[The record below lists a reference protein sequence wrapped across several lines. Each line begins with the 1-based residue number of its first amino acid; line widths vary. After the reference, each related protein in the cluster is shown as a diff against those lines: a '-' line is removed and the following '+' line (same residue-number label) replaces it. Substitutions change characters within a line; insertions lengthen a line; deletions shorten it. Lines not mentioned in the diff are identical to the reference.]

1 MDKRE
6 RILAALNGERVDRVP
21 FTMWRHFYLQCQTAK
36 GLSQATLD
44 FYRRYD
50 IDLVVLRP
58 GPFYMAEGWGL
69 DVRSFGTDSIPPQI
83 VRPTVE
89 RTSDWRYLPEIDVR
103 TTSLHR
109 EIEAVRLLREQL
121 DDVSLVICLP
131 SPLDTADMLCNGR
144 IVEDIRSFSSD
155 LRSGL
160 QVIAE
165 ATREFA
171 LACMEAG
178 ADGFVFTSTLAS
190 KERLRAREYRDFG
203 QPFDLQVLNPLH
215 DATIRILA
223 LAGERLFFDLA
234 DRYPVQAV
242 LWETWRA
249 DPSMAAARR
258 QVRCGLMGGLN
269 PATFVGGSVEDI
281 KAQVLEAV
289 EQTGGWHVVIAL
301 SGPLPPD
308 SRTDLLAEVRQVVE
322 ET

>member
-6 RILAALNGERVDRVP
+6 RVLAALSGERVDRVP
-21 FTMWRHFYLQCQTAK
+21 FTMWRHFYFQCQTAE
-36 GLSQATLD
+36 GLARATLD
-44 FYRRYD
+44 FYHRYD
-50 IDLVVLRP
+50 PDLVVLRP

-69 DVRSFGTDSIPPQI
+69 DVRSFSTDSIPPYV

-89 RTSDWRYLPEIDVR
+89 RTSEWRYLPEIDIR
-103 TTSLHR
+103 AGSLNR
-109 EIEAVRLLREQL
+109 EIEAVRLIREQV
-121 DDVSLVICLP
+121 DDAPLVVCLP

-144 IVEDIRSFSSD
+144 IVDDIRSFSGD

-171 LACMEAG
+171 LACLEAG
-178 ADGFVFTSTLAS
+178 ADGFLFTSTLANR
-190 KERLRAREYRDFG
+190 ERLRAREYRDFG
-203 QPFDLQVLNPLH
+203 QPFDLQVLGPLSE
-215 DATIRILA
+215 AAIRILA
-223 LAGERLFFDLA
+223 LAGERLFFELA
-234 DRYPVQAV
+234 DRYPVHAV

-269 PATFVGGSVEDI
+269 PATFAGGSVEDI
-281 KAQVLEAV
+281 RAQVLEAV
-289 EQTGGWHVVIAL
+289 EQTGGWHVVIAP

-308 SRTDLLAEVRQVVE
+308 SREELLSAVRQVIE
-322 ET
+322 ES